1 MIDCGPDLRLQPV
14 VGSAWQLLLGPVG
27 PVSAI
32 RLDEDRSRLRFGLA
46 LLGGKNIV
54 EVTNEPS
61 TWVKALDYAARSIR
75 ENPDRWLSAVSRGI
89 DRWCRDRGWWTKPL
103 DKPAMTVAS
112 AGWPLLRP
120 AVTGGQWISSV
131 PRWACGLLS
140 GPNLPSALERE
151 VGHFR
156 SDRRVVRLT
165 AETLKG
171 PVGWWP
177 LAVLLSVDC
186 LDAGR
191 PGDMLSNTSNQWS
204 CSQHDFHL
212 LERVLG
218 STQPTTAAGLLG
230 SVDQAGGPARL
241 MRALD
246 SWHRTGWSVAHLPR
260 NIDEIERRAQ
270 EVLTAQANGRCAEAP
285 EQRRGARRA
294 AFHPPQTPPVP
305 PTAVFD
311 YPPSWLNA
319 DGQRSGEVELRL
331 PVDHAQLKEWGAILR
346 NCLANFR
353 AAIIIRRALVLGIFI
368 DGRIRGAVQVNPA
381 RREIVQLSASQNRQ
395 LPTPVERQVVELL
408 RSLKLIE
415 RRPEWLRSR

>member
-1 MIDCGPDLRLQPV
+1 M
-14 VGSAWQLLLGPVG
+14 LLGPVG

-32 RLDEDRSRLRFGLA
+32 RLDERRSRLRFGLA

-54 EVTNEPS
+54 DVTNEPT
-61 TWVKALDYAARSIR
+61 TWVQALDSAARSIR

-89 DRWCRDRGWWTKPL
+89 DRWCRNRGWWTEPV

-120 AVTGGQWISSV
+120 AVASGHWISSV
-131 PRWACGLLS
+131 PRWAAGFLS
-140 GPNLPSALERE
+140 GPTVPGAIERE
-151 VGHFR
+151 VGHYR

-165 AETLKG
+165 AQRLTG

-191 PGDMLSNTSNQWS
+191 TGDMLSNTSNQWS

-212 LERVLG
+212 LERMLG
-218 STQPTTAAGLLG
+218 STRPTTAAGLLD

-241 MRALD
+241 IRALD
-246 SWHRTGWSVAHLPR
+246 SWHRTGWSVVHLPR
-260 NIDEIERRAQ
+260 NIDEIERNAQ
-270 EVLTAQANGRCAEAP
+270 QVLTAQANGRCALPP
-285 EQRRGARRA
+285 EQQRGARRA
-294 AFHPPQTPPVP
+294 AFYAPPTPPVP
-305 PTAVFD
+305 PTAEFE

-319 DGQRSGEVELRL
+319 NGQRSGEVELRL
-331 PVDHAQLKEWGAILR
+331 PNDQDQLKQWGAMLR
-346 NCLANFR
+346 NCLADFA
-353 AAIIIRRALVLGIFI
+353 AAIVTRRALVLGVFI
-368 DGRIRGAVQVNPA
+368 DGQIRGAVQVNPA

-395 LPTPVERQVVELL
+395 LPTRVELCVVGLL

-415 RRPEWLRSR
+415 RSPEWLRSP